1 MKTTAITT
9 LLPAASAVGQPGI
22 VADYTN
28 QLRGGGGA
36 VSTRSRAESLRQ
48 ISVNFDGANT
58 AIAVDWRSYFEK
70 ILGATAGDTAR
81 APIPQSLDR
90 PA

>member
-28 QLRGGGGA
+28 QLRGGGGQSA
-36 VSTRSRAESLRQ
+36 PVHGPRVCARSA
-48 ISVNFDGANT
+48 
-58 AIAVDWRSYFEK
+58 
-70 ILGATAGDTAR
+70 
-81 APIPQSLDR
+81 
-90 PA
+90 